1 MKSLE
6 RTFERVLWQSRLLV
20 VVAVVASAFL
30 ALGAFYMATVDVVF
44 LLGSLLP
51 YASPTLESSA
61 REALRETIVTGIVK
75 AVDGYLI
82 AAIVLIFALG
92 LYELFINK
100 IDAIQDAARAVPRLV
115 QVASLDDLKDR
126 IAKLI
131 LLVLIIEFFQYALK
145 LKYTNPLDLLYLA
158 IGVLFI
164 GGALYLS
171 GPGGLRGRKD

>member
-1 MKSLE
+1 
-6 RTFERVLWQSRLLV
+6 V
-20 VVAVVASAFL
+20 
-30 ALGAFYMATVDVVF
+30 
-44 LLGSLLP
+44 
-51 YASPTLESSA
+51 
-61 REALRETIVTGIVK
+61 REALREATVAGIVK

-100 IDAIQDAARAVPRLV
+100 IDTIQEAARTAPRLV

-145 LKYTNPLDLLYLA
+145 LKYTSPLDLLYLA

>member
-1 MKSLE
+1 MGSLE
-6 RTFERVLWQSRLLV
+6 RTFEQVLWQSRLLV

-30 ALGAFYMATVDVVF
+30 AVGAFYMATVDVVV

-51 YASPTLESSA
+51 YASPSLDPAA
-61 REALRETIVTGIVK
+61 REALREATVAGIVK

-100 IDAIQDAARAVPRLV
+100 IDAIQDAARSVPRLV

-145 LKYTNPLDLLYLA
+145 LKYTSPLDLLYLA

-164 GGALYLS
+164 GGALFLS
-171 GPGGLRGRKD
+171 GSGGFRGRKD